1 MEDGNLTTLTDILY
15 QNVDIYENNVTMLG
29 LQFISPSARLPM
41 PSTAF
46 YILDTLQYKGMEVVD
61 LAFMPVNKQDI
72 GFKGSL
78 YILNDTSYAVV
89 KADLGISEKIN
100 LNFVQDLQLVQ
111 EFAPESGAW
120 ILTKDQL
127 VADIA
132 LTKGSTGFFK
142 TRSVLYRNHRF
153 DLERS
158 HPFTAARKT
167 YGRKKA
173 LINGTTN
180 FGRLPGKKN
189 SPNTRRA
196 SIR

>member
-1 MEDGNLTTLTDILY
+1 
-15 QNVDIYENNVTMLG
+15 
-29 LQFISPSARLPM
+29 M

-46 YILDTLQYKGMEVVD
+46 KIHTLQYKGMEVVD

-120 ILTKDQL
+120 
-127 VADIA
+127 
-132 LTKGSTGFFK
+132 
-142 TRSVLYRNHRF
+142 RSNEEPV
-153 DLERS
+153 
-158 HPFTAARKT
+158 
-167 YGRKKA
+167 G
-173 LINGTTN
+173 G
-180 FGRLPGKKN
+180 
-189 SPNTRRA
+189 
-196 SIR
+196 